1 MLVSPLNFPITDDYL
16 RAFMFLFVRLVV
28 TILTERISDSREML
42 RRSKE
47 KFSSIEQSAFE
58 TIIAVDKKGKIIS

>member
-1 MLVSPLNFPITDDYL
+1 MIIL

-47 KFSSIEQSAFE
+47 KFSSIVQSAFE
-58 TIIAVDKKGKIIS
+58 TIITVDKKGKIIS